1 MTTATPEPFPTAAV
15 PSPAMDLR
23 FASVLTVSALSALLS
38 VGVVT
43 KADRGAAAARTRR
56 RAAAGRLGPDALHGH
71 WVWAGVERDGRAEL
85 TVTDAD
91 MARHIGPG
99 GWPGCPERVVCTRH
113 GIRVLSVGAGGSAW
127 WITNVTTSSDFEA
140 VGRVRWISP
149 GLAVFEVEHR
159 FSCAH
164 PDENVRVAERRA
176 FRFWREGDRLR
187 VGIDDPQSTLPL
199 PSVAVAR
206 QPERWMVF
214 RRVSAEALRRR
225 HVLRL
230 CQPTRTAGCD
240 SRCFD
245 RVAREL

>member
-1 MTTATPEPFPTAAV
+1 
-15 PSPAMDLR
+15 MDLR
-23 FASVLTVSALSALLS
+23 FASVLTVSALTALTS

-43 KADRGAAAARTRR
+43 RADRGAAAARARR
-56 RAAAGRLGPDALHGH
+56 RAASGRLGADALRGH
-71 WVWAGVERDGRAEL
+71 WVWTGVERDGRAEL

-91 MARHIGPG
+91 MVRRIGPA
-99 GWPGCPERVVCTRH
+99 GWSGCPERVVCTRH
-113 GIRVLSVGAGGSAW
+113 GIRVLSVGADGSAW

-140 VGRVRWISP
+140 VGRVRWVSP
-149 GLAVFEVEHR
+149 GLAAFDVEHR

-164 PDENVRVAERRA
+164 PDENHRVIERRA
-176 FRFWREGDRLR
+176 LRFWREGDELR
-187 VGIDDPQSTLPL
+187 VGVDDPQAHLPL
-199 PSVAVAR
+199 PSFAGAS

-214 RRVSAEALRRR
+214 RRVGAEALRRR

-230 CQPTRTAGCD
+230 CQPTPTAGCD